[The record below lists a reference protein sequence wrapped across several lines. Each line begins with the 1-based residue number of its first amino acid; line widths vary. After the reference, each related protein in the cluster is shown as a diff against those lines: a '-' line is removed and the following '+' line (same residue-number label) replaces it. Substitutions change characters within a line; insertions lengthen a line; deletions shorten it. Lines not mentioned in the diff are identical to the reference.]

1 MIMKEKQQVFVRKRA
16 AYRAILFLICFVFI
30 FFGCGPKRVRIPE
43 PLSGLRENVVR
54 ASLDLLG
61 KTYRNGGRGPDVFDC
76 SGLVYYAYKSAGVAV
91 PATAEEQGRSG
102 IEVLR
107 ESVLPGDLVVFRIK
121 GDFHVGIML
130 NGREFVHA
138 SKSRGV
144 AIDNLS
150 LPYWIKSLQGFRSYL

>member
-1 MIMKEKQQVFVRKRA
+1 MIMKEKRQAFVRRRA
-16 AYRAILFLICFVFI
+16 AFRTILFLICFVFI
-30 FFGCGPKRVRIPE
+30 FFGCGPKRVRTPE

-54 ASLDLLG
+54 SSLDLLG
-61 KTYRNGGRGPDVFDC
+61 KTYRNGGRGPDTFDC
-76 SGLVYYAYKSAGVAV
+76 SGLVSYVFKRAGLTL
-91 PATAEEQGRSG
+91 PPTAEEQGRSG
-102 IEVLR
+102 IEVSR
-107 ESVLPGDLVVFRIK
+107 EFVSPGDIVVFRIK

-144 AIDNLS
+144 AIDDLS